1 MIDFRDYLR
10 ECMDGVPA
18 IIGDSDASNMRRL
31 EDRDSVNFML
41 SDITDIESRPEV
53 AYERVR
59 GILQDIG
66 YLIPPASS
74 HTDLFME
81 DFGEAIIP
89 LIHGETTT
97 PVFLYFAFC
106 DQEVLAEIATESE
119 LMSIFEESDVCD
131 L

>member
-18 IIGDSDASNMRRL
+18 IIGDSDAINMQRL
-31 EDRDSVNFML
+31 EDRDSVNFVL

-89 LIHGETTT
+89 LIQGVPAT

-106 DQEVLAEIATESE
+106 DQEVLAEIVTEEE
-119 LMSIFEESDVCD
+119 LEDI